1 MKGKRISETERIQLK
16 KQLGINNFERKNKKC
31 STCFYYTKQ
40 KICSKHLLV
49 TKREE
54 VCAQY
59 TSRSIQVFQGG
70 SASSK

>member
-16 KQLGINNFERKNKKC
+16 KQLGINSSDGNNKKC
-31 STCFYYTKQ
+31 NNCFYYTKQ

-59 TSRSIQVFQGG
+59 ASRSIKVFQGG